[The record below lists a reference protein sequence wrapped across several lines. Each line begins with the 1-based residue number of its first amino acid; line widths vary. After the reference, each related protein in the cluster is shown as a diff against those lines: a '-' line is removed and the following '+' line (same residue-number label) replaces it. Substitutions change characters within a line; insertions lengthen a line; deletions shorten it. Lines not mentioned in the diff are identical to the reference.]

1 MVIISA
7 GALSTPQILQRSGL
21 GDAARLKTID
31 IEPVVDLP
39 GVGQN
44 YQDHQVIGTAASRIH
59 GALDETVNE
68 VLHSDSKTL
77 AQRRSGSLARNFVD
91 TGIKMRPTEEE
102 VQSMGPEFAK
112 VWRDYFADKPD
123 KPLMWV
129 GIFST
134 YDILKSHQKS
144 H

>member
-21 GDAARLKTID
+21 GDAVRLKTID
-31 IEPVVDLP
+31 IKPVINLP

-44 YQDHQVIGTAASRIH
+44 YQDHQVIATAAYRVH
-59 GALDETVNE
+59 GVLDETLNE
-68 VLHSDSKTL
+68 ILHSDSKTL
-77 AQRRSGSLARNFVD
+77 TQRQSGSLARNFGD

-112 VWRDYFADKPD
+112 VWGDYFVNKPD

-134 YDILKSHQKS
+134 YDI
-144 H
+144 

>member
-21 GDAARLKTID
+21 GDVARLKTID
-31 IEPVVDLP
+31 IEPIVDLP

-44 YQDHQVIGTAASRIH
+44 YQDHQVVGVAASRVH
-59 GALDETVNE
+59 GVLDETVNE
-68 VLHSDSKTL
+68 ILYSDSKTL
-77 AQRRSGSLARNFVD
+77 IQSQLSSLARNFVD
-91 TGIKMRPTEEE
+91 AGIKMRPTEEE

-112 VWRDYFADKPD
+112 VWKDYFVNKPD

-134 YDILKSHQKS
+134 YAH
-144 H
+144 

>member
-21 GDAARLKTID
+21 GDAAKLKA
-31 IEPVVDLP
+31 IEIESVVDLP
-39 GVGQN
+39 GIGQN
-44 YQDHQVIGTAASRIH
+44 YQDHQVVGRAASRVH
-59 GALDETVNE
+59 GVLDETVNE

-77 AQRRSGSLARNFVD
+77 SQRQSGSPARNFVD
-91 TGIKMRPTEEE
+91 TGIKIRPTEEE

-112 VWRDYFADKPD
+112 VWRDYFVNKPD
-123 KPLMWV
+123 KPLMWI

-134 YDILKSHQKS
+134 YDN
-144 H
+144 